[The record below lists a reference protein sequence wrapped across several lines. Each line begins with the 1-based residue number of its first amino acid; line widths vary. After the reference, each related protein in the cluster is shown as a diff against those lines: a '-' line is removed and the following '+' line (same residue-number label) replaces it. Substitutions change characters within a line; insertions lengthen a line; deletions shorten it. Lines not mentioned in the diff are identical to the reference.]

1 MVGPMN
7 RQKVIL
13 SLLLIACDIGALYSL
28 GHTHSAW
35 SFLCLT
41 AVMIVA
47 VMATVDWHTVDV
59 QPLLADTS
67 PPAPSGQTSG

>member
-1 MVGPMN
+1 MN

-13 SLLLIACDIGALYSL
+13 SLLLIACDISALYSL

-41 AVMIVA
+41 AVMTIA
-47 VMATVDWHTVDV
+47 VMATVDWYTNADV
-59 QPLLADTS
+59 QPSLLAEM
-67 PPAPSGQTSG
+67 PAPSGQTSA